1 MGSDGGITTAP
12 ATSGGATVKKS
23 AMISD
28 TNGAECNSKAKWIPR
43 EMKFGANALK
53 PSEGYGSSCDQW
65 DDQETTTLPDSTPCH
80 RGSGL

>member
-1 MGSDGGITTAP
+1 
-12 ATSGGATVKKS
+12 
-23 AMISD
+23 MISD

-80 RGSGL
+80 RGSGLLSNAMKKAVR